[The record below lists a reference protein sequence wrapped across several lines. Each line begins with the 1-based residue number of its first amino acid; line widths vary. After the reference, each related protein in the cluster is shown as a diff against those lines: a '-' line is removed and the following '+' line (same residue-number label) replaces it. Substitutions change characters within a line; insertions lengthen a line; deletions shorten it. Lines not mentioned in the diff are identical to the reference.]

1 MSTPFTDVTLARVT
15 AETATV
21 RPSRR
26 ERLREATLREI
37 AEAGRAQLRA
47 VGPQGLT
54 LSAVARELGMTAPA
68 LYRYVDGV
76 EGLITLLVAEGFVD
90 LSEQLEAAR
99 DAVDPHDHGR
109 RFEEVC
115 NAVRRWALADRAQY
129 GLLFGS
135 PLPGYEAPE
144 DGPTTDGARRAAG
157 VLWQVL
163 LDAQADGRLG
173 RPLVTSVDPLAL
185 PLLEDKVSG
194 GLGDALAPEVQ
205 AAAWAA
211 LSLLLGAVAVEVF
224 GHMPP
229 CDEQTAAAVFRGKV
243 DVARCI
249 LGLPAPE

>member
-1 MSTPFTDVTLARVT
+1 MT
-15 AETATV
+15 ADAAV

-37 AEAGRAQLRA
+37 AEAGRAQLRS

-76 EGLITLLVAEGFVD
+76 DGLITLLVAEGFVD
-90 LSEQLEAAR
+90 LAEHLEAAR

-109 RFEEVC
+109 RFQALCE
-115 NAVRRWALADRAQY
+115 ALRSWALADRAQY

-135 PLPGYEAPE
+135 PVPGYSAPE
-144 DGPTTDGARRAAG
+144 DGPTDDSARRAAG
-157 VLWQVL
+157 ALWQVL
-163 LDAQADGRLG
+163 VDAQADGRLG
-173 RPLVTSVDPLAL
+173 PPLVTSVDPAAL
-185 PLLEDKVSG
+185 PLLEDKVAG
-194 GLGDALAPEVQ
+194 GLGEALAPEVQ

-229 CDEQTAAAVFRGKV
+229 CEETVAAAVFRGKV

-249 LGLPAPE
+249 LGLPAPD